1 MSEITTW
8 SIDPTHSQIGFAVRH
23 LMISTVKGRFAGFTG
38 TVDLDPADL
47 TTASMQVTID
57 AASIDTRTADRDNHL
72 RSADFFDVERFPALA
87 YVSRGVERSGDEYRV
102 IGDLTIRDVTREV
115 PLTVSFEGEAQ
126 DLWGG
131 QRMAFTAT
139 GTLNRTAFG
148 LTWNKALETGGVL
161 VGEEVKLSIEVEL
174 VEAAVPATV

>member
-126 DLWGG
+126 DLWGS